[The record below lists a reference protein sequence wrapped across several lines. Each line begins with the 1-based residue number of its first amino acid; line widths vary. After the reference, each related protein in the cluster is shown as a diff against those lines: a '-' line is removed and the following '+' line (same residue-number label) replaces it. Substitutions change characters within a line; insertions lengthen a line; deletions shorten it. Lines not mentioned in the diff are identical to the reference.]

1 MTPVARD
8 AGSRA
13 VRIGITGPI
22 GCGKSQVARWLGEL
36 GATVVD
42 ADLVARAVT
51 APGQRAHDEVIAR
64 FGPGVV
70 APDGTLDR
78 GALARIVFADPTQLR
93 ELERIVHPAVRPRIL
108 EAITAADVAGAPAV
122 AIEAIRLVEGGLD
135 ALCDEVWL
143 VICDPATQRERVL
156 ARGMSGEDA
165 DRRIGA
171 QEGLAARLAPR
182 ATRVLDSSG
191 DPVATR
197 SMVAAA
203 FAAATGHGAG
213 LTGSS
218 MTGVGDGAP
227 DADGEAPGDAEGDAD
242 GDGATVIG
250 PEPG

>member
-1 MTPVARD
+1 VTPVVRA

-42 ADLVARAVT
+42 ADEVARAVT
-51 APGQRAHDEVIAR
+51 APGQPAHDLVIAR
-64 FGPGVV
+64 FGREVT

-78 GALARIVFADPTQLR
+78 AALARLVFEDPARLR
-93 ELERIVHPAVRPRIL
+93 DLERIVHPAVRPPIL
-108 EAITAADVAGAPAV
+108 ELIADADRAGAPAI
-122 AIEAIRLVEGGLD
+122 AIEAIRLVEGGLG
-135 ALCDEVWL
+135 ALCDEIWL
-143 VICDPATQRERVL
+143 ISCDPAVQRERVL
-156 ARGMSGEDA
+156 ARGGTSLDA
-165 DRRIGA
+165 DRRIAA
-171 QEGLAARLAPR
+171 QAGLVERVTPA

-191 DPVATR
+191 APGKTR

-203 FAAATGHGAG
+203 FAVATGHGAG
-213 LTGSS
+213 LSGSS

-227 DADGEAPGDAEGDAD
+227 DEGEAAGEAAGDAD
-242 GDGATVIG
+242 GAGATVIG

>member
-8 AGSRA
+8 ARSAA

-42 ADLVARAVT
+42 ADVVARAVT
-51 APGQRAHDEVIAR
+51 APGQPAHDAVIAR

-78 GALARIVFADPTQLR
+78 GALARIVFAEPARLR
-93 ELERIVHPAVRPRIL
+93 ELEQIVHPAVRPRIL
-108 EAITAADVAGAPAV
+108 EAMAAADAAGAPAV
-122 AIEAIRLVEGGLD
+122 AIEAIRLVEGGLG
-135 ALCDEVWL
+135 ALCDEIWL
-143 VICDPATQRERVL
+143 VTCDPAAQRERVL
-156 ARGMSGEDA
+156 ARGMSAGDA
-165 DRRIGA
+165 DRRIAA
-171 QEGLAARLAPR
+171 QAGLVERLAPL
-182 ATRVLDSSG
+182 ATMVLDSSG
-191 DPVATR
+191 DPDATR

-218 MTGVGDGAP
+218 MTGVGDGAA
-227 DADGEAPGDAEGDAD
+227 DAEGEAPGEADGDAD
-242 GDGATVIG
+242 GDGVTVIG